1 MRRRKPSHN
10 NWDAPPSP
18 PMEDVVD
25 GELGPARKEGVQDS
39 LPVLHRDQPGVE
51 DWRQPDEEEGQE
63 PLAFNHLDFESRRV
77 DLPCDDDGQVFLAP
91 LRRYEPSTDDDA
103 SKPSLDDDVIKPPL
117 ETEQATAAT
126 HLADQ
131 SHDTGADVDLPPIDF
146 GYLSEEV
153 SKAGLAGKADQAG
166 PGEPARKEPNAIEE
180 AMIEPPLEPP
190 SPEAVMI
197 DRPIEDDVTLSP
209 AMQGVQSV
217 QRRMG
222 EEPAGT
228 PVPNHAPLPS
238 TPSFS
243 PLNPPSQHVSAIE
256 RPIEDDVALIPAM
269 QGVLS
274 VQQRMGEEPAATPLP
289 NQAPP
294 PSTPFLKALF
304 VGLAA
309 FVRTIFGGIVL
320 ATTSFLGGTYRL
332 AALVCTKSY
341 TLMSSVLQ
349 LSGQVMTFA
358 ASRGWMLTVAMS
370 SIIVTASKIGLGIG
384 SRFAA
389 SAIASSHR
397 GIVWSAIH
405 ARRHATMLG
414 GWLQI
419 GAKVGLGLIVAT
431 GIALLASLRLGLKS
445 AINMTAS
452 TWSGLRHHWPAV
464 RMATMQMLRR
474 SGSALAALCSGT
486 TKQFMALNRKSYQF
500 LKSPYG
506 IPLTPLRQ
514 VGGLGMSYLGKGKLF
529 VMTTVRQLIASVG
542 PTFAGMTRGH
552 MAGLAASGA
561 GLLLLMTSWS
571 DASPSKRAVVEMP
584 FPPKPLASSLAST
597 YNETL
602 AFEWPSLRALLD
614 DIEARPTPPSAIENP
629 EDIVEPAV
637 EGFLSPD
644 EALANLIQAAAPPDP
659 ARLGAS
665 DVPSNAVPRTT
676 RSLANGKQSA
686 SDLRLITL
694 TLLADID
701 AIADI
706 GEFAKAV
713 RMVGIE
719 TLIEPGLTYTMLA
732 PSDDAFFK
740 LGQDKL
746 DALLDPSGHDELRAL
761 LSNHFLSGKLQ
772 FSDFAGQISS
782 YRSLANQPI
791 TIAATEVI
799 KVDSASMIETDL
811 RAANTVVH
819 VIDEILTPREQPQPA
834 PSETEQASDI

>member
-10 NWDAPPSP
+10 NWDDSPSLP
-18 PMEDVVD
+18 TEDVVD

-39 LPVLHRDQPGVE
+39 LLALHRDQPGVE
-51 DWRQPDEEEGQE
+51 DWRQPDEEEGHE

-91 LRRYEPSTDDDA
+91 LRQYEPSTDDDA
-103 SKPSLDDDVIKPPL
+103 SRPSLDDDVIKPPL

-126 HLADQ
+126 PLADQ
-131 SHDTGADVDLPPIDF
+131 SHDTCADVDLPPIDF

-166 PGEPARKEPNAIEE
+166 LGEPARKEPNAIEK

-222 EEPAGT
+222 EELAGT
-228 PVPNHAPLPS
+228 PVPNHAPPS
-238 TPSFS
+238 TPSLS
-243 PLNPPSQHVSAIE
+243 PLDPPSQDVSAIE

-269 QGVLS
+269 QGVRS
-274 VQQRMGEEPAATPLP
+274 VQQRMGEEPAATSLP
-289 NQAPP
+289 YQAP
-294 PSTPFLKALF
+294 PSTPFLKVLI

-309 FVRTIFGGIVL
+309 FVRTMFGGIVS

-332 AALVCTKSY
+332 AALLCTKSY
-341 TLMSSVLQ
+341 ALLSFVLQ

-370 SIIVTASKIGLGIG
+370 SIVVTASKIGLGIG

-397 GIVWSAIH
+397 GIVWSATH

-419 GAKVGLGLIVAT
+419 GAKMGLGLIVAT
-431 GIALLASLRLGLKS
+431 GIALLAGLRLGLKS

-464 RMATMQMLRR
+464 RMATMQALRR
-474 SGSALAALCSGT
+474 SGSALATLCSGT
-486 TKQFMALNRKSYQF
+486 AKQFMALNRKSYQF
-500 LKSPYG
+500 LKSSYG
-506 IPLTPLRQ
+506 IPVTPLRQ

-614 DIEARPTPPSAIENP
+614 DIEARPTPPSAIENS

-644 EALANLIQAAAPPDP
+644 EALAKLIQAAAAPDS

-665 DVPSNAVPRTT
+665 DVPSNTGPRTT
-676 RSLANGKQSA
+676 RFLATSKQSA
-686 SDLRLITL
+686 SDLRLMTL

-746 DALLDPSGHDELRAL
+746 DALLDPSGHEELRAL

-782 YRSLANQPI
+782 YQSLANQPI

-819 VIDEILTPREQPQPA
+819 VIDEILTPREQPQSS